1 MTVHGA
7 ALGAWDFRLPSAPDH
22 GGNSVFVDHL
32 YLFQLLIIIQN
43 SGLHIDFSFLRF
55 LNVLFSHTIMFYLFI
70 FMCLLCV

>member
-32 YLFQLLIIIQN
+32 CLFQLLIIIQN
-43 SGLHIDFSFLRF
+43 SGLHIDFSFLYF
-55 LNVLFSHTIMFYLFI
+55 FKMYSSLI
-70 FMCLLCV
+70 